1 MEKAGESRMHRMD
14 RRSRNLLALVVA
26 VLGACASGGCIYI
39 PTFGASEGENVSRFV
54 GAADSKRTLRLG
66 LSTRHDVIALLGGP
80 TAASDESVLISH
92 APQDSHTLIYRW
104 QTLQGYGGMLIG
116 PCSGLGWFKD
126 YRSLT
131 FQFNDGGVIDRIK
144 QE

>member
-1 MEKAGESRMHRMD
+1 MD
-14 RRSRNLLALVVA
+14 RLSRNFIALVVA

-39 PTFGASEGENVSRFV
+39 PTFGATEGQNVSKFV
-54 GAADSKRTLRLG
+54 GAADSKRPLRVG
-66 LSTRHDVIALLGGP
+66 VSTRQDVIELLAEP
-80 TAASDESVLISH
+80 KATSDDSVLISH

-116 PCSGLGWFKD
+116 PCHGLGWFKD
-126 YRSLT
+126 YHSLT
-131 FQFNDGGVIDRIK
+131 FQFNNGGVIDQIK

>member
-1 MEKAGESRMHRMD
+1 MD
-14 RRSRNLLALVVA
+14 RLSRNLVALVVTA
-26 VLGACASGGCIYI
+26 LGACAAGGCIYI
-39 PTFGASEGENVSRFV
+39 PTFGATEGQNVSKFV
-54 GAADSKRTLRLG
+54 GAADSKRPLRVG
-66 LSTRHDVIALLGGP
+66 LSTRHDVIELLGEP
-80 TAASDESVLISH
+80 KATSDDSVLISR

-126 YRSLT
+126 YHSLT
-131 FQFNDGGVIDRIK
+131 FQFNDGWIIDRTK